1 MDDANK
7 LQELAAAERHVALCE
22 KNVANQ
28 RAVIAELE
36 RDGHD
41 TTGAHEVLR
50 GQEEMRRLY
59 AKDRD
64 RVLRELGHAPEA
76 APSTR

>member
-28 RAVIAELE
+28 RAIIAELE

-41 TTGAHEVLR
+41 TTGAQEVLR

-64 RVLRELGHAPEA
+64 RVLKELGHAPEA

>member
-1 MDDANK
+1 MDTNK

-28 RAVIAELE
+28 RAIIAELE

-41 TTGAHEVLR
+41 TTGTHEVLR

-64 RVLRELGHAPEA
+64 RVLKELGHAPEA